1 MIIPRIPHEVIN
13 TTTLLFFVGVVIA
26 IIGLFSYE
34 YLKDNVWKRN
44 IGMVSATFAILMATG
59 LVGSIGFNTYQKI
72 QAEDREESFIEQSV
86 DLIRKELATSRQEK
100 DFDEVLDRLYE
111 AEEEVVVRK
120 FNQQSFVEPTIGDIL
135 VKGETTEVSRYLS
148 GLSTD
153 ERESVISTSKESLD
167 DFTVLEF
174 AIVRDEII
182 EESEKLGSSGHEEVV
197 STSRGKGSML
207 DITKDNLVSERKRS
221 SWKTLRNILV
231 INLALIMLSAVITA
245 VLYNMA
251 RYYILKPLGLIDT
264 RGLEDYEGD
273 SVFVNKEDI
282 EEIELEDIEMQ
293 KETLGKDTEET
304 QTITF
309 LEEDEEV
316 TEEFEIE
323 DKEVQDVTVEEVMD
337 EFEDEQEGVKNELVE
352 IEQEE
357 LEDEELEEL
366 EDEKLED
373 EELEELE
380 DEKLEDEELE
390 ELEDEKLEEE
400 ELE

>member
-390 ELEDEKLEEE
+390 DLEDEKLEEE

>member
-120 FNQQSFVEPTIGDIL
+120 FNQQTFVDSTIGDIM
-135 VKGETTEVSRYLS
+135 VNGETTEVSRYLS

>member
-352 IEQEE
+352 LENELEDEKLEELENE
-357 LEDEELEEL
+357 LEDEELEEEL
-366 EDEKLED
+366 EDTELE
-373 EELEELE
+373 EELE
-380 DEKLEDEELE
+380 DEI
-390 ELEDEKLEEE
+390 EEE